1 MDKKYTATGVVYPT
15 KSNLMKNVVDDPD
28 FGYQIH
34 TERLIQL
41 FKSRTMRNEMINRLN
56 LIEYYQ
62 LDTLKPNWVH
72 NLKTQYQKDITIN
85 RTKYLSVEI
94 TAELKDPH
102 LAAKMV
108 NNMIS
113 YVDTIRRDIFLENTY
128 IWVNDLKPKIGPQQH
143 VVDSL
148 LLAIDNYDQ
157 KRQSNSLSKDAIV
170 QIKAR
175 RENGNSLA
183 GDHLIQNS
191 LEQNYSVGLE
201 KLISHYY
208 RELGILNRFQSD
220 LISAQEKLSLPFPKI
235 YTVMRAEVDDKKTSP
250 SKTINGLISLIMGF
264 IFGIT
269 FFVFK
274 DNFTQIK
281 DRIKA

>member
-1 MDKKYTATGVVYPT
+1 MDKKYTAIGVVYPT

-41 FKSRTMRNEMINRLN
+41 FKSQTMRNEMVHRLK
-56 LIEYYQ
+56 LIEYYH

-72 NLKTQYQKDITIN
+72 NLKTHYQQDITIN
-85 RTKYLSVEI
+85 RSKYLSVEI

-113 YVDTIRRDIFLENTY
+113 YVDTIRRDIFLENTQ

-143 VVDSL
+143 IVDSL

-157 KRQSNSLSKDAIV
+157 KRQSNLLSKDAIS

-274 DNFTQIK
+274 DNFTQIR